1 MLDLALQRNAQLA
14 DYQNPKFSNISHY
27 DSVHGTEYL
36 PTLRAYIESRYNPL
50 VASRMLSVHRN
61 TVDYR
66 IGRIQEL
73 FGIDTNDAE
82 ELFEL
87 QVSFKIQ
94 DYLDVQSSM

>member
-1 MLDLALQRNAQLA
+1 
-14 DYQNPKFSNISHY
+14 
-27 DSVHGTEYL
+27 
-36 PTLRAYIESRYNPL
+36 
-50 VASRMLSVHRN
+50 MLSVHRN